1 MPKKKSLLDNA
12 YIVMVIVVA
21 IYVII
26 FLATAVG
33 VYLLANV
40 YHYSG
45 LTLWQ
50 FSLLIGLI
58 IPIAIIVLGS

>member
-12 YIVMVIVVA
+12 YTVMVIAVA

-26 FLATAVG
+26 CLATAVG

-40 YHYSG
+40 YHDSG

-58 IPIAIIVLGS
+58 TPMAIIVLGS